1 MAEVFFADEQAD
13 EVVDGSRMAALAD
26 FVLADEAVTPR
37 AEVSILAV
45 DSETI
50 AELNSRFLK
59 RDGPTDVLAFPIE
72 DAPWQAGVDDSG
84 TDAPVLLGDVVL
96 CPSVAKANA
105 PGHTGTYEAEL
116 DLLVVHGLL
125 HLLGYDHHS
134 EHEAERMEGRE
145 RQILARFAARHV
157 EGRE

>member
-13 EVVDGSRMAALAD
+13 EAVDGSRIAALAD

-45 DSETI
+45 DTDTI
-50 AELNSRFLK
+50 ADLNARFLK
-59 RDGPTDVLAFPIE
+59 REGPTDVLAFPIE
-72 DAPWQAGVDDSG
+72 DAPWQAAVDDSG
-84 TDAPVLLGDVVL
+84 ADAPVLLGDVVL
-96 CPSVAKANA
+96 CPSVARANA
-105 PGHTGTYEAEL
+105 PGHTGTYEAEV

-134 EHEAERMEGRE
+134 ESDAERMEGRE
-145 RQILARFAARHV
+145 RQLLARFAAHHAG
-157 EGRE
+157 GRA